1 MNLFITL
8 FVMRVS
14 WVYEY
19 VQLLKLYTLIVSSYV
34 YVYQLYLSKA
44 IIKTDLEYG
53 EQMGQVAK
61 VKVPR
66 DAQ

>member
-1 MNLFITL
+1 MS
-8 FVMRVS
+8 MS
-14 WVYEY
+14 K
-19 VQLLKLYTLIVSSYV
+19 LLKLYRLIVCSYV

-44 IIKTDLEYG
+44 VIKTDLEYG